1 MMPYTSG
8 CNNRNVKPK
17 GRTMQAFNFH
27 DKRVTL
33 TLARISATCTEIPGL
48 TAALEEVQQADFDL
62 TKVSQQTQELVYAH
76 FDDALEAKI
85 KSEFEVDSNFLIDHK
100 GCYASCA
107 LCGQEHIRF
116 EFKIVNLK
124 GGQDINCGSNCIITH
139 HLSVRGTA
147 TSEEARAALEST
159 IRKQL
164 KKLRI
169 EAWHATTGF
178 TLNQLY
184 MAETALGQIGFG
196 HGDYINLPYGTRQVA
211 KRQRHAL
218 RLLKRFYERTNW
230 LSTEKKWAEWTNA
243 VNFARQFDATFAAK
257 MPAPLSFDQAFGKL
271 PPESFTEVETV
282 TPQQAQ
288 PTDTQIAAA
297 LIDAAPPS
305 TVKEVAKDMFSGI
318 TQQLVFGF
326 GGKQ

>member
-8 CNNRNVKPK
+8 CTIGTSNKRDE
-17 GRTMQAFNFH
+17 TMQAFNFH

-33 TLARISATCTEIPGL
+33 TLARISATCAEIPGL
-48 TAALEEVQQADFDL
+48 TLALEEVAQADFDL
-62 TKVSQQTQELVYAH
+62 TKVTQQTQELVYAH

-85 KSEFEVDSNFLIDHK
+85 KGEFEVDSNFLIDHK

-116 EFKIVNLK
+116 EFKIVNTS

-169 EAWHATTGF
+169 EAWHATTNF
-178 TLNQLY
+178 TLNQVY
-184 MAETALGQIGFG
+184 MVDTALTAIGYGQGA
-196 HGDYINLPYGTRQVA
+196 HAQLPYGTRQVA
-211 KRQRHAL
+211 KRQRHTL
-218 RLLKRFYERTNW
+218 KLLKRYYERIGW

-243 VNFARQFDATFAAK
+243 VSFARQFDSKFAEKTTAPLTFA
-257 MPAPLSFDQAFGKL
+257 QAFGKL
-271 PPESFTEVETV
+271 PPESITEAETV
-282 TPQQAQ
+282 KADEPPQPA
-288 PTDTQIAAA
+288 PDFELKKVEAPKVDADT
-297 LIDAAPPS
+297 
-305 TVKEVAKDMFSGI
+305 FSGI
-318 TQQLVFGF
+318 SQQLVFGF
-326 GGKQ
+326 GGK